1 MDTSV
6 NKASWRYKMNLERP
20 QCCNNNGAFASGSSN
35 FWGFNRYIAKHNIDR
50 NKMGGLFHP
59 LSSHT
64 LPYWIIETR
73 NRKI

>member
-6 NKASWRYKMNLERP
+6 NKASWRYKMNIERP
-20 QCCNNNGAFASGSSN
+20 QCCDNKGVFGDGSAS
-35 FWGFNRYIAKHNIDR
+35 FWAFNRYIAKHNLDR
-50 NKMGGLFHP
+50 SKIIGEFHP

-64 LPYWIIETR
+64 IPYWIVETR